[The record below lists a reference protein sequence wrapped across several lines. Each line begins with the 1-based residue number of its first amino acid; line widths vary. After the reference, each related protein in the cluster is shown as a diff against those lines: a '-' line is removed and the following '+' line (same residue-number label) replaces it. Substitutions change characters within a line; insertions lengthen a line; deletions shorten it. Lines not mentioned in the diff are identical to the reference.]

1 MRKILQIT
9 LLSMLLLVASCG
21 GNDDT
26 IVTPTPAEIP
36 GETFPVLIG
45 LGTAGLSVDE
55 NSANDTE
62 IGQVTITVTNSTET
76 PVLAI
81 EKQTPEGAIYIDSS
95 GVIKVLD
102 GTKLD
107 YEANS
112 EITATI
118 SATIGD
124 VSSELDITIEVNDV
138 SEDAPFV
145 TTWQTTSANESIII
159 YTNSTDF
166 TYNYNVDWGDGN
178 TSLLQAGDVTHSY
191 EVAGTYTVKI
201 SGDFPT
207 FSVVGVNDFN
217 NASKLKSVESWGD
230 NEWLSMRN
238 MFSRASNL
246 EIVAT
251 DVPDLS
257 EVIDMGGM
265 FSFTTDFN
273 SDISNWDVGHVVN
286 MESMF
291 RLATS
296 FNQDIGSWRVDS
308 VTNMDSMFSNASD
321 FNQDIGSWDVGAVTN
336 MEFMFSGAS
345 PFSQDLSD
353 WDTANVTNCNSF
365 SSNSSLTNAQL
376 PTLGCFAPVQAI
388 KN

>member
-1 MRKILQIT
+1 MNTLKKQIVLTLTVMLFIL
-9 LLSMLLLVASCG
+9 SCSK
-21 GNDDT
+21 DDAA
-26 IVTPTPAEIP
+26 TPAEIP

-62 IGQVTITVTNSTET
+62 IGQVTFTVTNSTET

-107 YEANS
+107 YETNS

-124 VSSELDITIEVNDV
+124 VSSELDITIEVNDI

-191 EVAGTYTVKI
+191 EAAGTYTVKI

-273 SDISNWDVGHVVN
+273 SDISNWDVSDVVN

-296 FNQDIGSWRVDS
+296 
-308 VTNMDSMFSNASD
+308 

-376 PTLGCFAPVQAI
+376 PTLGCFAPVQKI